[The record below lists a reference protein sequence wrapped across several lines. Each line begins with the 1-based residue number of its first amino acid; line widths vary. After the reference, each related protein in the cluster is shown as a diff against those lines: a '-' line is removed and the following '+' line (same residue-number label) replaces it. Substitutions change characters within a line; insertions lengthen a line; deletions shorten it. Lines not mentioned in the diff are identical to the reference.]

1 MDEADL
7 TIRTACSTCHG
18 EVELSPGEIKLVLEP
33 IETRS
38 RARHGRYAF
47 VCPQCVTIAVEW
59 ADAGFVELL
68 TRRGVEVIGD
78 DAGRAATRR
87 GTGRHPEHI
96 PLGPPLTVDDLLD
109 LHLLLQRPD
118 WFQRLLQLV

>member
-1 MDEADL
+1 MDDARL

-18 EVELSPGEIKLVLEP
+18 EVELSPSEIKLVLEP
-33 IETRS
+33 TETRS

-59 ADAGFVELL
+59 ADASFVELL
-68 TRRGVEVIGD
+68 TQRGVEVIGH
-78 DAGRAATRR
+78 DAGPSGTRR
-87 GTGRHPEHI
+87 RTGRHPEHI
-96 PLGPPLTVDDLLD
+96 PAGPPLTVDDLLD
-109 LHLLLQRPD
+109 FHLLLQRPD